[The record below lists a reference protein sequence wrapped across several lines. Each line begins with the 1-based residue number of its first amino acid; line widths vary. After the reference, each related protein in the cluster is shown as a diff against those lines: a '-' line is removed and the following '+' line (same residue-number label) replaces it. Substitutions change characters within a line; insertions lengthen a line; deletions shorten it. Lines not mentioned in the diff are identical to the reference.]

1 MAVKVYSTKTCIWCG
16 KVREFLKEKGIKFTE
31 VDVGSDHEAR
41 HEMIHKSHQ
50 MGVPVT
56 DINGK
61 IIVGYDEEAL
71 KKSLKVK

>member
-31 VDVGSDHEAR
+31 VDVGSDRKAL
-41 HEMIHKSHQ
+41 HEMIHKSGQ

-56 DINGK
+56 DINGSV
-61 IIVGYDEEAL
+61 IVGYDEEAL
-71 KKSLKVK
+71 KKALKIK